1 MGYFSEED
9 VKNKDSYDDTT
20 APATRS
26 GVIENSKYVNVRDAA
41 SRTGTPLGQLAKGEK
56 VAILG
61 ESGDYYRIK
70 YKNYPNAYVAKHF
83 VKEI

>member
-9 VKNKDSYDDTT
+9 VKNKDSYAATT

-26 GVIENSKYVNVRDAA
+26 GVIENSKYVNIRDSA
-41 SRTGTPLGQLAKGEK
+41 SRTGTPIGQLAKGEK
-56 VAILG
+56 VIILD
-61 ESGDYYRIK
+61 ESGDYYQVK
-70 YKNYPNAYVAKHF
+70 YMNYPRAYIAKSF